1 MAGQNLSP
9 RQKMI
14 GMMYLVLTAL
24 LALNVSKEII
34 NAFVTINDSLEV
46 TVKNLTGKNTQAYG
60 AFEKQMQN
68 DRAKTEPF
76 YKKAMQIRTESDNL
90 NKYVETL
97 KEDLIRKTE
106 QLQPGAKVME
116 VREITKKDDYDVP
129 TTFMCGEKNDGRGAE
144 AEKLKNKINSYKKNI
159 ITVLDKNDQAK
170 YSSRLDGLFNTADPT
185 KENNKEMW
193 EEGKRTWEMLNFY
206 HTPVVATIALLTK
219 IQSDVRNA
227 ESELISHLLSS
238 INAND
243 FKFDTLA
250 PKVIAPSSYMIEGQ
264 EYTADIFLAAMSS
277 TSDPDITVGGSKLD
291 VNGGVGTYKVRASG
305 VGEKKY
311 AGLIRIKKPDNTFQE
326 FKFENSYI
334 VAKPSSSVAADK
346 MNVIYIGVPN
356 PITISVP
363 GVPDEKV
370 KVAAVG
376 VDLAPDPKLGKG
388 HFIATAKGQ
397 PGKATIKVT
406 ADFNGKPMQMG
417 DFEFRLKR
425 IPDPVAK
432 IGGKK
437 DGNIPKSALAAQQ
450 GVIPTMEGF
459 DFELYPKVLSFKM
472 SRYGKGI
479 DPIEKSSE
487 SGSLTGD
494 MKDVISRARPGDK
507 ILFEYINVSM
517 PDGTKRQVNSIPL
530 TVQ

>member
-1 MAGQNLSP
+1 MAGQKLSP

-46 TVKNLTGKNTQAYG
+46 TVKNLTGKNTQAYQ
-60 AFEKQMQN
+60 AFDKQMQN
-68 DRAKTEPF
+68 DPAKTKPF
-76 YKKAMQIRTESDNL
+76 KEKADKIRVESDNL

-97 KEDLIRKTE
+97 KEELIRKTE
-106 QLQPGAKVME
+106 QLEPSAKMIE
-116 VREITKKDDYDVP
+116 VKEIAQKDNYDVP
-129 TTFMCGEKNDGRGAE
+129 TTYMCGEKNDGKGAK
-144 AEKLKNKINSYKKNI
+144 AEELKNKIITYKKNI
-159 ITVLDKNDQAK
+159 INILDASDRGK
-170 YSSRLDGLFNTADPT
+170 YTARLDGLFNTADPT
-185 KENNKEMW
+185 PETNKEMYN
-193 EEGKRTWEMLNFY
+193 EGKRTWEMLNFY

-219 IQSDVRNA
+219 IQSDVKNA
-227 ESELISHLLSS
+227 ESELVSHLLSS

-243 FKFDTLA
+243 FKFDTLT
-250 PKVIAPSSYMIEGQ
+250 PRVIAPSSYMIEGQ
-264 EYTADIFLAAMSS
+264 EYSSEIFLAAMSS
-277 TSDPDITVGGSKLD
+277 TSDPEITVGGSKLE
-291 VNGGVGTYKVRASG
+291 VNNGVGTYKVRASG

-311 AGLIRIKKPDNTFQE
+311 AGLIKIKKPDNTYQD
-326 FKFENSYI
+326 FKFESSYI

-346 MNVIYIGVPN
+346 MNVIYIGVDN

-370 KVAAVG
+370 KVSAAG
-376 VDLAPDPKLGKG
+376 VELVAAPGQAKG
-388 HFIATAKGQ
+388 HYIARAKGQ
-397 PGKATIKVT
+397 PGKAVIKVT

-417 DFEFRLKR
+417 EFEFRLKR

-432 IGGKK
+432 VGGKK

-450 GVIPTMEGF
+450 GIIPTMEGF

-472 SRYGKGI
+472 SRYGKGR

-487 SGSLTGD
+487 SGALTGD
-494 MKDVISRARPGDK
+494 MKQVIEQARAGDK